1 MSTAVIGNV
10 LKEARTKKSLSL
22 DEVHAKIKIHP
33 RVLQLL
39 EEGKFEKLPSPL
51 FAKSFLRSYAEFLGV
66 NPEEVMDAYG
76 KEGES
81 VRKEPEQVLF
91 IKTVDERKEENWAQK
106 NIVKTVVF
114 IAVLVIGGLLISF
127 VFKHASAW
135 TRNIKLSNPIAGLA
149 PKTGKAQPNRVSV
162 KTAVAE
168 TSIKEVKK
176 NEEFVRSFE
185 LGNFPKISKKTA
197 LELRLRALDN
207 VWVRVNADGKI
218 MYQGILGRNAVD
230 TWTAKNGFEI
240 WTGNAANMF
249 LSVNRSSLGSPGKGM
264 VRKMIITREGV
275 RIAASEN
282 R

>member
-39 EEGKFEKLPSPL
+39 EEGKFDKLPSPL

-76 KEGES
+76 TEGES
-81 VRKEPEQVLF
+81 VRKEPDQVLF
-91 IKTVDERKEENWAQK
+91 IKTVDERKEESWSQK
-106 NIVKTVVF
+106 NIVNVAALVAVV
-114 IAVLVIGGLLISF
+114 VIGGLFLSF
-127 VFKHASAW
+127 TFKHVSGWARNFKFPNPAAW
-135 TRNIKLSNPIAGLA
+135 VAPKVGQTQNIKSA
-149 PKTGKAQPNRVSV
+149 PKLAAPEVRTKEAKKA
-162 KTAVAE
+162 E
-168 TSIKEVKK
+168 DL
-176 NEEFVRSFE
+176 VRSVE
-185 LGNFPKISKKTA
+185 LGNFPKISKKTP

-230 TWTAKNGFEI
+230 TWTAKDGFEI

-249 LSVNRSSLGSPGKGM
+249 LSVNRTSLGSPGRGM
-264 VRKMIITREGV
+264 VRKMVITREGV
-275 RIAASEN
+275 RIAAAEN